1 MVQDFPS
8 WFQHSLVS
16 LKSLQIGY
24 NRISNLHI
32 LTKLRRLPN
41 LTELVIKGNP
51 ATDPDNA
58 HFNSI
63 YPLSSGTVADQQE
76 SVFIQCCRSFAIFHL
91 RSLTLLDGQIVVPEE
106 RKEADSWFEQ
116 NEISR
121 INSQLESREAEVADL
136 SDSLAR
142 LSIEAEEHVALAE
155 GLVKQKAEQDMRL
168 EEMRK
173 ELAVKDELLRAK
185 SDELLRACL
194 KHYEI
199 EQELTFY
206 KIDTKLAALLGK
218 PPDVNAGGEGNCRR
232 LEAQP
237 TARSTSTVAM
247 DESPYLGKCRYIRL
261 SVDPTSNQDS
271 GAMAVDSNTL
281 PSAKS
286 QMHVIADPRRTK
298 SIDIPPF
305 TPSLAR
311 PIPLRR
317 AQHRNHP
324 DDTAT
329 EVTASSEELSEASAQ
344 HRGQRQQQQQWE
356 ERWERQMPLAS
367 TPLKMASLHA
377 PSALKGRIIAS
388 GTVTMPFFGTS
399 PEPEELTE
407 NSWLRGPPSNHNES
421 RSSLS
426 NQKCNPRSTVR
437 IQCDSG
443 IEAGNHCS
451 NDVQEGSLD
460 DGRIESL
467 PDSPHVEHAPPQR
480 RDSTTQASINSHSL
494 LRNSPRCQT
503 DSPVVETVQ
512 RQWQERTRQ
521 RLGKSSTQ
529 HSNESI
535 NAKSQVNGD
544 DLKAMKKE
552 LAHLQAAV
560 LGLSSE
566 RIRISSGTGSDDVT
580 RQKTSDDVDF
590 ASTLSEP
597 RNSQPRLA
605 IPAKGRNNKPSSSR
619 HRRRGHLACSR
630 NPSDHTEDSATSEY
644 EQTQRHE
651 NKTPSRRF
659 HTCIRG
665 AASAVDIRRSLHR
678 ASTGCLKHRGKSME
692 TLLDNVP
699 LDVQLLYKL
708 QNELYDLHDR
718 LQYAENTNTSRLEE
732 AIRHIGVLENEL
744 RRSHGR
750 RDSLEE
756 RRWQNQLSEGLDEM
770 RRCRDCILELQQK
783 LMRASP
789 SHSRDQRCQSGDLE
803 EVRVT
808 LKAQERELSKL
819 TTIVSRLTLT
829 TPVVDNSVGEV
840 TEVARVVPPGKLLCN
855 VPEHHNLEDYLQHLQ
870 GVADELRQQLQQK
883 RAKLKDMR
891 TSSLELQ
898 KLLKECEGELTRVTS
913 ELLASKEE
921 LLNANDK
928 VKSIIAE
935 RSSQTDQTDTQ
946 RVESQRLEAKAVE
959 LSSHLGAL
967 RAEITALEQQKDRRK
982 EELVEIS
989 RRLEEKRSQAEKR
1002 NSPAFTGFTTDNSLV
1017 GDVNPRSDSSHSIS
1031 PRFELDQL
1039 QPKVAEA
1046 RARMENLSREIGV
1059 RTAELELLRSKKA
1072 QEQHL
1077 ADVQLEATR
1086 RELQLKLDEL
1096 SSAKEELYSV
1106 RQEKARLAS
1115 ELQSSRRTA
1124 SMHPTSDGIP
1134 TISRDASDLTQH
1146 LQSLQADIGRH
1157 KDDLS
1162 KLEDQRRAKK
1172 EEMTQLEKFLTEAK
1186 EELTLTQTRRQNA
1199 EAQLSLTR
1207 QKSELLKGQLEAF
1220 EASVEVKQKLISDLC
1235 SSSESRIMA
1244 MEKELQRMLN
1254 STQQLSSER
1263 STAKT
1268 ELTQL
1273 KQQLQAGSNELRNLE
1288 YKMASA
1294 RQSLERSDS
1303 VSCASA
1309 KLQSLNE
1316 TIATQT
1322 AESERLA
1329 REISEKQR
1337 LIKEMQ
1343 LKLQFPRNN
1352 PINVDEMK
1360 SRLAEL
1366 GSLLRQR
1373 EHEIEVLIGDKTKL
1387 MEDHS
1392 QLVTELT
1399 TTRSQLEATQRA
1411 CKKLKRR
1418 TSKELADLER
1428 VAEEQCSRAS
1438 VFAEELALLRR
1449 NYTYLQARI
1458 AASKEVS
1465 DRERRLQEA
1474 LFAIKTEL
1482 AASSP
1487 TASGIDAALQHF
1499 DAIESL
1505 VRRNLRSPLNGFSIP
1520 HLKSFSS
1527 VPHLAVQQDGSAES
1541 VGNEQRHPLPPQ
1553 PTSTKIIRPSSS
1565 SGLGSSLTPQSS
1577 SDDRL
1582 NLQEQARRRLLEHRN
1597 NLEIERLK
1605 QQIEP
1610 PPSRRLTH
1618 HVR

>member
-8 WFQHSLVS
+8 WFQHNLVS

-24 NRISNLHI
+24 NRIDNLHI

-51 ATDPDNA
+51 ATDPENA
-58 HFNSI
+58 HFSS
-63 YPLSSGTVADQQE
+63 PCPSKSGTVADQQE

-91 RSLTLLDGQIVVPEE
+91 RSLTLLDGEIVVPEE
-106 RKEADSWFEQ
+106 RKEANSWFEQ
-116 NEISR
+116 TEISR

-136 SDSLAR
+136 SDCLAR
-142 LSIEAEEHVALAE
+142 LSIEAEGRGALAE
-155 GLVKQKAEQDMRL
+155 GLAKQKAEQDLRL

-199 EQELTFY
+199 EQELAFY

-218 PPDVNAGGEGNCRR
+218 PPDVNAGGEGDYRR
-232 LEAQP
+232 LDSHA
-237 TARSTSTVAM
+237 TARTTSTVTM

-261 SVDPTSNQDS
+261 SGASTSNQDP
-271 GAMAVDSNTL
+271 GAMTIDSNTL
-281 PSAKS
+281 PSARR
-286 QMHVIADPRRTK
+286 QMHVPTDPRRAK
-298 SIDIPPF
+298 SIDFPPL
-305 TPSLAR
+305 TSSLTR
-311 PIPLRR
+311 PTPLRLSPHSDR
-317 AQHRNHP
+317 S

-329 EVTASSEELSEASAQ
+329 EASASSEEFSEASTQ
-344 HRGQRQQQQQWE
+344 HQERQQQPV
-356 ERWERQMPLAS
+356 ERRERRMPLAS
-367 TPLKMASLHA
+367 TPLRMASSHA
-377 PSALKGRIIAS
+377 SSALKGRIIPS

-407 NSWLRGPPSNHNES
+407 NSWLRGPPSNHNGS
-421 RSSLS
+421 RSSPS

-451 NDVQEGSLD
+451 NDIQEGSLD

-467 PDSPHVEHAPPQR
+467 SDSPYVEHTPSQR
-480 RDSTTQASINSHSL
+480 RDSSTQASINSQSL
-494 LRNSPRCQT
+494 HRNSPRCKT
-503 DSPVVETVQ
+503 DSPVVEIVQ

-521 RLGKSSTQ
+521 RLGRSSTQ
-529 HSNESI
+529 HSSENV
-535 NAKSQVNGD
+535 NGKTQTNGD
-544 DLKAMKKE
+544 DLKVMKKE
-552 LAHLQAAV
+552 LARLQAAV

-566 RIRISSGTGSDDVT
+566 RIRLSSGTGSDDAA

-590 ASTLSEP
+590 ASTYSEP
-597 RNSQPRLA
+597 HNGQSRHV
-605 IPAKGRNNKPSSSR
+605 IPAKSRTNKPPSSR
-619 HRRRGHLACSR
+619 HRRPSHLACSW
-630 NPSDHTEDSATSEY
+630 NPSDHTEDSVTSEY
-644 EQTQRHE
+644 GQTQRHE
-651 NKTPSRRF
+651 NKTPTRRF

-678 ASTGCLKHRGKSME
+678 GSTGCLNHRGKSME
-692 TLLDNVP
+692 TLPDNTP
-699 LDVQLLYKL
+699 LDTQLLYKL
-708 QNELYDLHDR
+708 QKELYDLHDR
-718 LQYAENTNTSRLEE
+718 LQYAENANTSR
-732 AIRHIGVLENEL
+732 
-744 RRSHGR
+744 
-750 RDSLEE
+750 
-756 RRWQNQLSEGLDEM
+756 QLSEGLDEM

-783 LMRASP
+783 LTRDSP
-789 SHSRDQRCQSGDLE
+789 NLSRDQRCQNGDLE
-803 EVRVT
+803 EVRTT

-819 TTIVSRLTLT
+819 TSIISRLTLT
-829 TPVVDNSVGEV
+829 TPGNALTHEDTEKLGEISGDGSRPPCYASALSSPPVGDNSAGEV
-840 TEVARVVPPGKLLCN
+840 TEVARVVPSGKLLCN
-855 VPEHHNLEDYLQHLQ
+855 VAEHHNLEDYVQHLQ
-870 GVADELRQQLQQK
+870 GVADELRKQLQQK
-883 RAKLKDMR
+883 
-891 TSSLELQ
+891 
-898 KLLKECEGELTRVTS
+898 KEREAELTRVTS

-921 LLNANDK
+921 LLRANDK
-928 VKSIIAE
+928 VKSILAE
-935 RSSQTDQTDTQ
+935 RSSQTDQTEAQ
-946 RVESQRLEAKAVE
+946 RIESQRLEAKIVE

-967 RAEITALEQQKDRRK
+967 RAEIAAVEKQKERRK

-989 RRLEEKRSQAEKR
+989 RRVEERRSQAEKR
-1002 NSPAFTGFTTDNSLV
+1002 NSQGFTGFTTDNSLT
-1017 GDVNPRSDSSHSIS
+1017 GDGNPRSDSSHSIS

-1072 QEQHL
+1072 QETHL

-1106 RQEKARLAS
+1106 RQERDRMAS

-1134 TISRDASDLTQH
+1134 TISRDVSDLTHH
-1146 LQSLQADIGRH
+1146 LQNLQIDINRH

-1162 KLEDQRRAKK
+1162 KLEDQRRAKR
-1172 EEMTQLEKFLTEAK
+1172 EEVTQLEKSLTEAK
-1186 EELTLTQTRRQNA
+1186 EELILTQTRRQNA

-1254 STQQLSSER
+1254 STQQISSER
-1263 STAKT
+1263 STAMT

-1273 KQQLQAGSNELRNLE
+1273 KQQLRAGSNELQNLE
-1288 YKMASA
+1288 DQITAA
-1294 RQSLERSDS
+1294 RQRLEKPDS
-1303 VSCASA
+1303 NPMVSRAGE
-1309 KLQSLNE
+1309 KLRALNE
-1316 TIATQT
+1316 TIAAQT
-1322 AESERLA
+1322 AESEKLA
-1329 REISEKQR
+1329 QEISEKQR
-1337 LIKEMQ
+1337 LVKEMQ
-1343 LKLQFPRNN
+1343 VKLQFSRNN
-1352 PINVDEMK
+1352 PTDVDEMD
-1360 SRLAEL
+1360 SRLEEL
-1366 GSLLRQR
+1366 ESLLRQR
-1373 EHEIEVLIGDKTKL
+1373 GMFQQEIEVLIGDKTKL
-1387 MEDHS
+1387 LEDHS

-1418 TSKELADLER
+1418 TAKELADIER
-1428 VAEEQCSRAS
+1428 VAEEQCNRAS
-1438 VFAEELALLRR
+1438 VFAEELSLLRR

-1458 AASKEVS
+1458 AASEEVS

-1487 TASGIDAALQHF
+1487 TASGIDAALRHF

-1505 VRRNLRSPLNGFSIP
+1505 VRRNLRSPLNGFSAT
-1520 HLKSFSS
+1520 HLKSSSS
-1527 VPHLAVQQDGSAES
+1527 VPHLAVPQDGSAES
-1541 VGNEQRHPLPPQ
+1541 VEEEQRHPLPPQ
-1553 PTSTKIIRPSSS
+1553 PTSTKIIRPPSS
-1565 SGLGSSLTPQSS
+1565 SGLGSSITPQSS
-1577 SDDRL
+1577 SDDRIL
-1582 NLQEQARRRLLEHRN
+1582 NLQEQARRRLLEHQT

-1605 QQIEP
+1605 QRIEAIAT
-1610 PPSRRLTH
+1610 PSTAADTPMN
-1618 HVR
+1618 